1 MPFNFKDIIKEILFN
16 YRINKY
22 DWSKPGREKSKLA
35 AEVLRYYCGKSQNLL
50 KRLNYNQSILT
61 NKDDSFVLADG
72 VFLSTR
78 ISNRYFKS
86 EGNEGKA
93 LNDFLKSKGI
103 NVKTMVDAGANFG
116 EISLYFCRQGA
127 IVIAIEPSPENIK
140 IFKHNCQ
147 AQIFPISNLILVEEA
162 ISDKKG
168 TANMSKGFAGENSIM
183 PEIVK
188 NQATEEIKT
197 DTLNSIIDRYDFDNI
212 DFLKLDIE
220 GAEPLLMDSLIKMD
234 GRIKAIHLE
243 IIKKVSKDGY
253 RALTEYLFNN
263 DWQCYTEEENA
274 LNSLEEIYKELA
286 RDESFNLWFIKKN
299 ITE

>member
-1 MPFNFKDIIKEILFN
+1 MPINLKDIVKEILFN
-16 YRINKY
+16 HKINKY
-22 DWSKPGREKSKLA
+22 DWNNPSREKSKLT
-35 AEVLRYYCGKSQNLL
+35 AEVLRFYCGKSQDLL
-50 KRLNYNQSILT
+50 KRLNYNQSILI
-61 NKDDSFVLADG
+61 NKEDSFVLADG
-72 VFLSTR
+72 VFLSTK

-116 EISLYFCRQGA
+116 EISLYFCSQGA

-140 IFKHNCQ
+140 IFKHNCR
-147 AQIFPISNLILVEEA
+147 AQTFSTDNLILVEEA

-197 DTLNSIIDRYDFDNI
+197 DTLSSIIDRYDFDNI

-253 RALTEYLFNN
+253 RALAEYLFNN
-263 DWQCYTEEENA
+263 GWQCYTEEESA
-274 LNSLEEIYKELA
+274 LNSLEEIHRELT
-286 RDESFNLWFIKKN
+286 RNESFNLWFIKKN
-299 ITE
+299 IMK